1 MRIIFVLAKNV
12 WLFFQIKLGRD
23 EGIKADFSSMIYMN
37 KEENLRTIK
46 KLKTTLGQSFIKK
59 MWKFVTPK
67 DNPHCVYLRMEE
79 T

>member
-46 KLKTTLGQSFIKK
+46 KLKT
-59 MWKFVTPK
+59 P
-67 DNPHCVYLRMEE
+67 
-79 T
+79 